1 LSTVGTISAAI
12 ESFAPASLAE
22 EWDNTGLLLGGTT
35 WPAERVLLA
44 IDLTMPVVEEAIA
57 GEAGMIIAY
66 HPPIFR
72 AIRQLTDST
81 PRQRAVLAA
90 ARAGVALYSP
100 HTALDACIGGV
111 NDWLA
116 EGVGQGDRRA
126 LRAAAVQPA
135 TEAVKVVVYCPV
147 EAVERVRNG
156 LAAVGAGR
164 IGNYEQCSFELE
176 GFGTFRGNER
186 AHPAVG
192 AAGRLERVGEVRLE
206 MVCPE
211 VSLPRAM
218 EIVRELHP
226 YEEPAIELYRLLP
239 RPRRASGLGRR
250 VTLDQPVMIGDLL
263 WRLRDHL
270 DAATN
275 AFSVATPGNHESTVR
290 TIGLCA
296 GSGGA
301 LLEDALAQGCDAFI
315 TGEMSHHE
323 TLAAVERGCTVILA
337 GHTRTERG
345 YLPRL
350 RDRLQTIVPATTFT
364 VATADTEVCEP
375 G

>member
-1 LSTVGTISAAI
+1 VITVGTVSAAI
-12 ESFAPASLAE
+12 ESFAPLSLAE
-22 EWDNTGLLLGGTT
+22 EWDNVGLLLGSST
-35 WPAERVLLA
+35 WSAERILLT

-57 GEAGMIIAY
+57 AKAGMIVAY

-72 AIRQLTDST
+72 ATKRLTDAT
-81 PRQRAVLAA
+81 PRHRAVLAA
-90 ARAGVALYSP
+90 ARAGIALFSP
-100 HTALDACIGGV
+100 HTALDACVGGI

-126 LRAAAVQPA
+126 LQPEPVQPS
-135 TEAVKVVVYCPV
+135 TEAVKVVVFCPI

-164 IGNYEQCSFELE
+164 IGNYEQCSFEIE

-186 AHPAVG
+186 SRPAIG
-192 AAGRLERVGEVRLE
+192 SAGHLERVGEVRLE
-206 MVCPE
+206 MVCSE
-211 VSLPRAM
+211 SSLPRAV

-226 YEEPAIELYRLLP
+226 YEEPAMEIYRLLP

-250 VTLDQPVMIGDLL
+250 VTLDQRVSVADLV

-270 DAATN
+270 DAAPG
-275 AFSVATPGNHESTVR
+275 AFAVAAPGGGDATVR

-301 LLEDALAQGCDAFI
+301 LIEDALAQGCDAFI
-315 TGEMSHHE
+315 TGEMGHHE

-350 RDRLQTIVPATTFT
+350 RDRLTTMVPDVTFT
-364 VATADTEVCEP
+364 VATSDTEVTAP